1 MASINPTA
9 ATLSMI
15 EGMLSLLLA
24 LYLLIIGIMT
34 LRDAR
39 NGHKLHWG
47 YVLAK
52 IPLVILAIVA
62 NSWLARSFITGVTAS
77 ANAAAANAPTG
88 APPAAQSA
96 AAGVGTMVTFWV
108 VLLAIAACAYP
119 LSLIPVLLSK
129 PVRKYY
135 SPQRDD

>member
-1 MASINPTA
+1 
-9 ATLSMI
+9 
-15 EGMLSLLLA
+15 
-24 LYLLIIGIMT
+24 
-34 LRDAR
+34 
-39 NGHKLHWG
+39 
-47 YVLAK
+47 VVAK

-62 NSWLARSFITGVTAS
+62 NSWLARSFITGLNAS

-108 VLLAIAACAYP
+108 VLLAIAAFAYP